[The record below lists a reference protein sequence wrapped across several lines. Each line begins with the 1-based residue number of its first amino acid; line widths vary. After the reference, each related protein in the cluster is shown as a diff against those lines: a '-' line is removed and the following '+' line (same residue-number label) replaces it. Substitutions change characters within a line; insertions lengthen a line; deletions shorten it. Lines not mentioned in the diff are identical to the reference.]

1 MFTDNTTQIFN
12 VIIRFLFL
20 KYHYLYPE
28 EKNCLELK
36 IGHFNAA
43 QKKNIRILNLLL
55 RITCLDIIK

>member
-43 QKKNIRILNLLL
+43 QKKHSYLKPFAKNYLPRHH
-55 RITCLDIIK
+55 